1 MTMEQCLTLAVKR
14 YLDQNVHATAVFL
27 AERLVAENASE
38 DNLGLLA
45 DAYYRSGAGHRAISL
60 LERHMTSNQGIL
72 SAHNRYLLALCCF
85 EADRISDAENALI
98 PSMSTRR
105 STGEGATKNVPNG
118 AAGLYLLGRVH
129 RRLHRTDQ
137 AIECFTESLKLDP
150 FLWSSFENLCEL
162 GSQASASLFFGGVST
177 NPSKVHLDE
186 NNIPPPP
193 PPPSVSRR
201 IHSRVQASTN
211 TSHARGKKALSRTIT
226 EQGASH
232 QSNTKLEGDT
242 TSSQHPLSRG
252 EGDVLRLLSL
262 CGAAYQHI
270 CLYQCADAL
279 TGLQSLPPHHIQT
292 SWVQHQMGR
301 AYFELA
307 QYPQAA
313 MAFERMRALSPD
325 RLDGV
330 SIYSTTLWHLKKE
343 VDLSYLAQQV
353 TSHKTSAEAW
363 CVAGNCFSLQKEHDV
378 ALDFFTRAI
387 QVDPTFPYAYTLAGH
402 EYVSNEDFDKAVA
415 CFRQALRV
423 DPRHY
428 NAWCG
433 LGTIYFKQEKL
444 AVADYHFGRA
454 VAINPHSSLLHCFR
468 GVVLHALTKDDD
480 ALAALDTALALNAT
494 NLVARYHKADI
505 FVAHGRLDEALVELH
520 RVEAAAPK
528 DYTVHFTLGSVYTKL
543 GRVDRALQHLNHA
556 LVFSPNDCH
565 ADVKAAIDALYDDD
579 DDIGASPL

>member
-1 MTMEQCLTLAVKR
+1 MMMEQCLTLAVKR

-85 EADRISDAENALI
+85 EADRLSDAENALI
-98 PSMSTRR
+98 PSTSTRR

-193 PPPSVSRR
+193 SVSRR

-232 QSNTKLEGDT
+232 QVRRHDDLPSTIP
-242 TSSQHPLSRG
+242 SSQNIS
-252 EGDVLRLLSL
+252 S
-262 CGAAYQHI
+262 
-270 CLYQCADAL
+270 
-279 TGLQSLPPHHIQT
+279 QT
-292 SWVQHQMGR
+292 PS
-301 AYFELA
+301 
-307 QYPQAA
+307 
-313 MAFERMRALSPD
+313 
-325 RLDGV
+325 
-330 SIYSTTLWHLKKE
+330 
-343 VDLSYLAQQV
+343 
-353 TSHKTSAEAW
+353 
-363 CVAGNCFSLQKEHDV
+363 
-378 ALDFFTRAI
+378 
-387 QVDPTFPYAYTLAGH
+387 
-402 EYVSNEDFDKAVA
+402 
-415 CFRQALRV
+415 
-423 DPRHY
+423 
-428 NAWCG
+428 
-433 LGTIYFKQEKL
+433 
-444 AVADYHFGRA
+444 
-454 VAINPHSSLLHCFR
+454 
-468 GVVLHALTKDDD
+468 
-480 ALAALDTALALNAT
+480 
-494 NLVARYHKADI
+494 
-505 FVAHGRLDEALVELH
+505 
-520 RVEAAAPK
+520 
-528 DYTVHFTLGSVYTKL
+528 
-543 GRVDRALQHLNHA
+543 
-556 LVFSPNDCH
+556 
-565 ADVKAAIDALYDDD
+565 
-579 DDIGASPL
+579 

>member
-1 MTMEQCLTLAVKR
+1 MMEQCLTSAVKR

-27 AERLVAENASE
+27 AERLVAENSSE

-85 EADRISDAENALI
+85 EADRLSDAENVLI
-98 PSMSTRR
+98 PSTSTRR
-105 STGEGATKNVPNG
+105 STGEGATKDVPNG

-193 PPPSVSRR
+193 SVSRR

-232 QSNTKLEGDT
+232 
-242 TSSQHPLSRG
+242 
-252 EGDVLRLLSL
+252 
-262 CGAAYQHI
+262 
-270 CLYQCADAL
+270 
-279 TGLQSLPPHHIQT
+279 
-292 SWVQHQMGR
+292 
-301 AYFELA
+301 
-307 QYPQAA
+307 QAA

-353 TSHKTSAEAW
+353 TSHKTSPEAW

-378 ALDFFTRAI
+378 ALDFFTR
-387 QVDPTFPYAYTLAGH
+387 
-402 EYVSNEDFDKAVA
+402 YVSNEDFDKAVA

-454 VAINPHSSLLHCFR
+454 IAINPHSSLLHCFR

-520 RVEAAAPK
+520 RVEVAAPK
-528 DYTVHFTLGSVYTKL
+528 DYTVHFTLGS

>member
-1 MTMEQCLTLAVKR
+1 MMEQCLTSAVKR

-27 AERLVAENASE
+27 AERLVAENSSE

-85 EADRISDAENALI
+85 EADRLSDAENVLI
-98 PSMSTRR
+98 PSTSTRR
-105 STGEGATKNVPNG
+105 STGEGATKDVPNG

-137 AIECFTESLKLDP
+137 AIECFTERYVSHALFMYASFPASFVLLYSINITLCDDCNANRSLKLDP

-193 PPPSVSRR
+193 SVSRR

-232 QSNTKLEGDT
+232 
-242 TSSQHPLSRG
+242 
-252 EGDVLRLLSL
+252 
-262 CGAAYQHI
+262 
-270 CLYQCADAL
+270 
-279 TGLQSLPPHHIQT
+279 
-292 SWVQHQMGR
+292 
-301 AYFELA
+301 
-307 QYPQAA
+307 QAA

-353 TSHKTSAEAW
+353 TSHKTSPEAW

-378 ALDFFTRAI
+378 ALDFFTR
-387 QVDPTFPYAYTLAGH
+387 
-402 EYVSNEDFDKAVA
+402 YVSNEDFDKAVA

-505 FVAHGRLDEALVELH
+505 FVAHGRLDEVQMYRLALVELH

-543 GRVDRALQHLNHA
+543 VREPCLMFVSL
-556 LVFSPNDCH
+556 
-565 ADVKAAIDALYDDD
+565 LYLT
-579 DDIGASPL
+579 S

>member
-1 MTMEQCLTLAVKR
+1 MMEQCLTSAVKR

-27 AERLVAENASE
+27 AERLVAENSSE

-85 EADRISDAENALI
+85 EADRLSDAENALI
-98 PSMSTRR
+98 PSTSTRR
-105 STGEGATKNVPNG
+105 STGEGATKDVPNG

-193 PPPSVSRR
+193 SVSRR

-232 QSNTKLEGDT
+232 Q
-242 TSSQHPLSRG
+242 
-252 EGDVLRLLSL
+252 
-262 CGAAYQHI
+262 
-270 CLYQCADAL
+270 
-279 TGLQSLPPHHIQT
+279 
-292 SWVQHQMGR
+292 
-301 AYFELA
+301 
-307 QYPQAA
+307 AA
-313 MAFERMRALSPD
+313 MAFERMRTLSPD

-543 GRVDRALQHLNHA
+543 VREPCLMFVSL
-556 LVFSPNDCH
+556 
-565 ADVKAAIDALYDDD
+565 LYLT
-579 DDIGASPL
+579 S

>member
-1 MTMEQCLTLAVKR
+1 MMMEQCLTLAVKR

-85 EADRISDAENALI
+85 EADRLSDAENALI
-98 PSMSTRR
+98 PSTSTRR

-137 AIECFTESLKLDP
+137 AIECFTERYVSHALFMYASFPATFVLPYSIHITLCDDCNAICSLKLDP

-186 NNIPPPP
+186 NSIPP

-232 QSNTKLEGDT
+232 Q
-242 TSSQHPLSRG
+242 
-252 EGDVLRLLSL
+252 
-262 CGAAYQHI
+262 
-270 CLYQCADAL
+270 
-279 TGLQSLPPHHIQT
+279 
-292 SWVQHQMGR
+292 
-301 AYFELA
+301 
-307 QYPQAA
+307 AA
-313 MAFERMRALSPD
+313 MAFERMRTLSPD

-353 TSHKTSAEAW
+353 TSHKTSAEA
-363 CVAGNCFSLQKEHDV
+363 
-378 ALDFFTRAI
+378 
-387 QVDPTFPYAYTLAGH
+387 
-402 EYVSNEDFDKAVA
+402 
-415 CFRQALRV
+415 
-423 DPRHY
+423 
-428 NAWCG
+428 
-433 LGTIYFKQEKL
+433 
-444 AVADYHFGRA
+444 
-454 VAINPHSSLLHCFR
+454 
-468 GVVLHALTKDDD
+468 
-480 ALAALDTALALNAT
+480 
-494 NLVARYHKADI
+494 
-505 FVAHGRLDEALVELH
+505 
-520 RVEAAAPK
+520 
-528 DYTVHFTLGSVYTKL
+528 
-543 GRVDRALQHLNHA
+543 
-556 LVFSPNDCH
+556 
-565 ADVKAAIDALYDDD
+565 
-579 DDIGASPL
+579 

>member
-137 AIECFTESLKLDP
+137 AIECFTERYVSHALFMYASFPASFVLPYSIHITLGDDCNAICSLKLDP

-177 NPSKVHLDE
+177 NPSK
-186 NNIPPPP
+186 
-193 PPPSVSRR
+193 
-201 IHSRVQASTN
+201 ASTN

-232 QSNTKLEGDT
+232 
-242 TSSQHPLSRG
+242 
-252 EGDVLRLLSL
+252 
-262 CGAAYQHI
+262 
-270 CLYQCADAL
+270 
-279 TGLQSLPPHHIQT
+279 
-292 SWVQHQMGR
+292 
-301 AYFELA
+301 
-307 QYPQAA
+307 QAA

-454 VAINPHSSLLHCFR
+454 VAINPHSSLLH
-468 GVVLHALTKDDD
+468 L
-480 ALAALDTALALNAT
+480 
-494 NLVARYHKADI
+494 
-505 FVAHGRLDEALVELH
+505 
-520 RVEAAAPK
+520 EAAAPK

-543 GRVDRALQHLNHA
+543 VREPCLMFVSL
-556 LVFSPNDCH
+556 
-565 ADVKAAIDALYDDD
+565 LYLT
-579 DDIGASPL
+579 S